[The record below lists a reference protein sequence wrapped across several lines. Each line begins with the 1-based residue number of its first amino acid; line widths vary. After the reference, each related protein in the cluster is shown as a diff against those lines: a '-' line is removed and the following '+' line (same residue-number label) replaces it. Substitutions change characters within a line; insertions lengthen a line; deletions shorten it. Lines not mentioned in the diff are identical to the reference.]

1 MGWQLTAIQCDI
13 LISSSN
19 ITQNHWW
26 PKRSSL
32 LALFSNQSFAHRVYI
47 SGVGSLQYQLG
58 STWGLFYNI
67 KSLWD
72 ILRATPSSC
81 HLEKMRNSNI
91 IPSPFQS
98 SPYTARSTAASQSQL
113 LATCYK
119 PQRKE
124 EDLWENRQVLKSII
138 SKVIYTECTKH

>member
-19 ITQNHWW
+19 ISQCHWW

-32 LALFSNQSFAHRVYI
+32 LALFSNQSFAHRVHI
-47 SGVGSLQYQLG
+47 SEMGSLQYQLG

-67 KSLWD
+67 KSLS
-72 ILRATPSSC
+72 R
-81 HLEKMRNSNI
+81 HFKGY
-91 IPSPFQS
+91 PFK
-98 SPYTARSTAASQSQL
+98 SQL
-113 LATCYK
+113 GEDEKFQHHTITIPVQSLHSQVYSCLPVPAPSNLLQTT
-119 PQRKE
+119 E